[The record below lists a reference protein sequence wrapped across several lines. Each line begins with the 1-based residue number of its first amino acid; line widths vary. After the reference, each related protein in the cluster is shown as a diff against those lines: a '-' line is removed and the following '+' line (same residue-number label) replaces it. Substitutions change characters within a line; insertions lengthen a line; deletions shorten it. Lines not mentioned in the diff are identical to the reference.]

1 MFGSPSNPVEMSTK
15 LNRILGQLAIINN
28 RIDSHDKGIARTE
41 KFHSSEDDG
50 DIAKDVSGPN
60 WRTRDTGSGHGNN
73 TDHDRDVFHD
83 CGNFRDRVYH
93 RDRDYFFTNVAHTSI
108 AMTPRL

>member
-73 TDHDRDVFHD
+73 TD
-83 CGNFRDRVYH
+83 RDRVYH
-93 RDRDYFFTNVAHTSI
+93 RDRNYFFTNAAHTSI
-108 AMTPRL
+108 TVTPRL